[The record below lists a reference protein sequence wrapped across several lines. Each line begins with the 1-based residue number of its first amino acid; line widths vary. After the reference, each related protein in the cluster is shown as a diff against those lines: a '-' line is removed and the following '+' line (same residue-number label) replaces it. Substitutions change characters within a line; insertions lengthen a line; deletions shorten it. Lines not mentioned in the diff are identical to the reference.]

1 MRVPAVRKPSSACR
15 WCKRSAAEAYVVLMD
30 GACWDCVAGIAVS
43 NFPGD
48 YIAGTDSND
57 YTEDLERRMEIHR
70 CLLYSLP

>member
-1 MRVPAVRKPSSACR
+1 M
-15 WCKRSAAEAYVVLMD
+15 VLMD